1 MLVCDVPRP
10 GAWQVPWTRM
20 VPPANVDSPNWQ
32 ALPLL
37 AGFIIRWVGLAAS
50 AGVMHE
56 ELVCGRPISARI
68 AASCCGGA
76 PGRSIEVNCTVV
88 SHIPGW
94 SETALG
100 EQANSSAKGSAGS

>member
-10 GAWQVPWTRM
+10 GAWQLPWTGM
-20 VPPANVDSPNWQ
+20 GPPAKGESVNWQ

-37 AGFIIRWVGLAAS
+37 PGFIIRWVGLAAS

-68 AASCCGGA
+68 AASCGGGA
-76 PGRSIEVNCTVV
+76 PGRSTEVNWTVV
-88 SHIPGW
+88 SHMPGW

-100 EQANSSAKGSAGS
+100 EQANSNVIDGA

>member
-56 ELVCGRPISARI
+56 ELV
-68 AASCCGGA
+68 
-76 PGRSIEVNCTVV
+76 
-88 SHIPGW
+88 
-94 SETALG
+94 
-100 EQANSSAKGSAGS
+100 